1 MRTTQRP
8 APAAATVDTGPA
20 MVEAGPVRR
29 AWRAPLWAH
38 AAVLAVLVL
47 ALFPLMRPT
56 SAFTSDEGA
65 YALQVAALDNG
76 SWEYDYRAAPLDP
89 EGRAFPIVLGDAG
102 PSGRYTYIKHPGY
115 PLLLHASSRLVG
127 RTLGLHLVNLL
138 GVVGAAVAAWLL
150 AGELDARLRRPA
162 FWLAAGGPVLVN
174 GFLIWAHAPSA
185 ALAGLALAAAAR
197 IARRGVTPWAA
208 VAMTAALAGGVLL
221 RSEGLLLA
229 GALAVALAAVRFLQ
243 TRRFTTAAAV
253 AALAGG
259 PALLVAVAERWWI
272 SSIVGDS
279 YAGVAGQGSTSSSS
293 FLDARL
299 TGAWHIL
306 FKGWFID
313 AGAGPPVLAV
323 LVVVAAGGF
332 VALRRPGRGLTVVVG
347 VAVALLAVRFAA
359 HPHDPVTGLL
369 TAWPLAVLGLLLFRW
384 RGAGPVAGLLGGTTA
399 LFVLAT
405 LATQYPEGGGLEWGG
420 RYLSPALVPLAV
432 LAAAGLARAVAGVAG
447 APGRRR
453 AVALLAA
460 LGVSTA
466 AFSVATAGAL
476 RAREDRIIA
485 AVERHPS
492 PVMVTTRPALPRLTW
507 RAGDRLTWML
517 TDDAGLPALLQSLR
531 RQGVAE
537 VGVVTRPDVPASA
550 LSAYPTVEE
559 RPERALAD
567 DGMRLIMLRG

>member
-1 MRTTQRP
+1 MTTTQRP
-8 APAAATVDTGPA
+8 APAANVIDTGPA
-20 MVEAGPVRR
+20 IVEAGPVRR
-29 AWRAPLWAH
+29 VWGAPLWAH
-38 AAVLAVLVL
+38 AAALAVLVL
-47 ALFPLMRPT
+47 ALLPLMRPT

-65 YALQVAALDNG
+65 YALQVAALENG
-76 SWEYDYRAAPLDP
+76 SWVYDYRAAPLDP
-89 EGRAFPIVLGDAG
+89 EGRAFPIVLSDSG
-102 PSGRYTYIKHPGY
+102 PEGSYTYVKHPAY
-115 PLLLHASSRLVG
+115 PVLLQASSRLVG

-150 AGELDARLRRPA
+150 AGQLDPRLRRLA

-197 IARRGVTPWAA
+197 IARRGVTTWAA
-208 VAMTAALAGGVLL
+208 VAMITALAGGVLL

-229 GALAVALAAVRFLQ
+229 GALAVSLAAVRFLQ
-243 TRRFTTAAAV
+243 TRRLTTAVAV
-253 AALAGG
+253 AALGAG
-259 PALLVAVAERWWI
+259 PALLVAVVERWWI
-272 SSIVGDS
+272 SSIVGGS
-279 YAGVAGQGSTSSSS
+279 YAGVAGQSGSSSS

-299 TGAWHIL
+299 TGAWHVL

-313 AGAGPPVLAV
+313 AGAGLPVLAA
-323 LVVVAAGGF
+323 LAVVAGGGY
-332 VALRRPGRGLTVVVG
+332 VALRRPGRGLAVVVV

-369 TAWPLAVLGLLLFRW
+369 SAWPLAVLGVLLFRW
-384 RGAGPVAGLLGGTTA
+384 RDAGPVAWLLGGTIA
-399 LFVLAT
+399 VFALAT

-432 LAAAGLARAVAGVAG
+432 LAAAGLARAVAGV
-447 APGRRR
+447 PETERRG

-460 LGVSTA
+460 LGVTTA
-466 AFSVATAGAL
+466 VFSVATAGAL

-507 RAGDRLTWML
+507 RGGDRLTWML
-517 TDDAGLPALLQSLR
+517 TDEAGLPALLQSLR

-537 VGVVTRPDVPASA
+537 VGVVAGLDVPASA
-550 LSAYPTVEE
+550 LAAYPTSEE

-567 DGMRLIMLRG
+567 DGLRLIMLQGR